1 MHNLQSVS
9 APSAV
14 ASDRPRAVS
23 RWEYVA
29 AVLILLVFSEGLLP
43 RLVSGEASAEG
54 SSLLRFVWLPLYA
67 IIFVGL
73 LSQAGSVART
83 CLRLPFLMGLL
94 LVCAASFAWSIDP
107 DLTQRRSLAILM
119 TTGAG
124 LYLGTR
130 YSWQDLLRILGAVWL
145 IVALASFFAGL
156 FLPGFGRVQEI
167 HVGAWSGL
175 YLEKNQMGGHMARA
189 ALIAV
194 FLCVMDRRPRGLWAS
209 AAILCAAL
217 VLLSTSK
224 TALLGLILGLGA
236 LGVGALMKR
245 GFRTGLVI
253 LWIGTGLAGL
263 AVAIIWLAP
272 ETVFALLGR
281 DASLTGRT
289 DIWIALLDFI
299 KQRPLLGYGY
309 GSFWAIDSNPGNWVR
324 ETLQWDAPT
333 AHNGWL
339 EITLA
344 LGLVGLV
351 LLVLDFLLSL
361 GRALL
366 ASVNTWTGLFALAFL
381 VQFFVFSLSE
391 SASFQQNSI
400 VWLIYVAVAAKLT
413 DRPKTLFAIR
423 RAGPAPWLAE
433 ASLPMTERL
442 T

>member
-9 APSAV
+9 APSA
-14 ASDRPRAVS
+14 AISERPYAVS

-29 AVLILLVFSEGLLP
+29 AVLILLVFSEGVLP
-43 RLVSGEASAEG
+43 RLVSSEASAEG
-54 SSLLRFVWLPLYA
+54 SSLLRFVWLPLYG

-73 LSQAGSVART
+73 ASQARAVART
-83 CLRLPFLMGLL
+83 CLRLPFLIGLL
-94 LVCAASFAWSIDP
+94 LVCALSFAWSIDP
-107 DLTQRRSLAILM
+107 GLTQRRSLAIVM

-130 YSWQDLLRILGAVWL
+130 YRWQDLLRILGAAWL
-145 IVALASFFAGL
+145 IVALASFFTGL
-156 FLPGFGRVQEI
+156 FLPSFGRVQDI
-167 HVGAWSGL
+167 HPGAWSGL
-175 YLEKNQMGGHMARA
+175 YFEKNQMGGHMARA
-189 ALIAV
+189 ALITV
-194 FLCVMDRRPRGLWAS
+194 FLWVMDRRMRWLWAS
-209 AAILCAAL
+209 AAILCAML

-224 TALLGLILGLGA
+224 TAFLGLIIGLGV

-253 LWIGTGLAGL
+253 LWIGAGLAGL
-263 AVAIIWLAP
+263 AVAMIWLAP

-289 DIWIALLDFI
+289 DIWIALVDFI
-299 KQRPLLGYGY
+299 EQRPVFGYGY
-309 GSFWAIDSNPGNWVR
+309 GSFWAIDSDPGNWVR

-351 LLVLDFLLSL
+351 LLALDFLLTL

-366 ASVNTWTGLFALAFL
+366 ASLNTWTGLFALAFL
-381 VQFFVFSLSE
+381 AQFFLFSLSE

-423 RAGPAPWLAE
+423 RAGPALWRSEAGLASS
-433 ASLPMTERL
+433 AQLS
-442 T
+442 